1 MLDESFEIIQ
11 CTAYSHRAIVEITV
25 RQSLGSPILR
35 TPTGSTSIFEL
46 VSQTRFNLNTA
57 N

>member
-35 TPTGSTSIFEL
+35 TPTGSASIFEL
-46 VSQTRFNLNTA
+46 VS
-57 N
+57 